1 MSVSNDVPAQSAV
14 AQPVTYPQ
22 FVAGVAPEG
31 DVHQACPPVR
41 RRVTWGLSMMCGVGG
56 WLLIVGTSVL
66 GVYNTLTAANEDE
79 AALREY
85 GFGVAIV
92 LMLLLFFVVNVIGA
106 LTGFIALDYMPG
118 DPTDGRASLGV
129 AIILYVV
136 PFSLML
142 AVCAHPGVCGPEP
155 LTVTPSGVY
164 SDATNSE

>member
-22 FVAGVAPEG
+22 FVVGVAPGG
-31 DVHQACPPVR
+31 DVRRTRPPVR

-92 LMLLLFFVVNVIGA
+92 LMLLCSSSSTSSV
-106 LTGFIALDYMPG
+106 PS
-118 DPTDGRASLGV
+118 PASSRS
-129 AIILYVV
+129 IT
-136 PFSLML
+136 
-142 AVCAHPGVCGPEP
+142 CRETP
-155 LTVTPSGVY
+155 LTDVHGWALQSSCTWYPL
-164 SDATNSE
+164 A

>member
-1 MSVSNDVPAQSAV
+1 MSVSNDVPAQRAV

-22 FVAGVAPEG
+22 FVAGVAPGG
-31 DVHQACPPVR
+31 DVRRTRPPVR
-41 RRVTWGLSMMCGVGG
+41 RRVTWGLWMMCGV
-56 WLLIVGTSVL
+56 
-66 GVYNTLTAANEDE
+66 
-79 AALREY
+79 
-85 GFGVAIV
+85 GVAIV

-118 DPTDGRASLGV
+118 DPTDGRAWLGV

-155 LTVTPSGVY
+155 LTVTPSGGY
-164 SDATNSE
+164 SDVTNNE